1 MTVENDNHLL
11 GCALLE
17 GDGLLNC
24 GTVGGGVHKGGH
36 NRIERISLGLSLS
49 LTLKNGMRN
58 F

>member
-36 NRIERISLGLSLS
+36 NRIERISLGLSL
-49 LTLKNGMRN
+49 TLENGMRN
-58 F
+58 V